1 MIWLI
6 VISILWW
13 LYTLA
18 ARDARQPRLLGHTDS
33 PAAPE
38 ACRSPPSVSTP
49 RPLLLTLDSPT
60 PEPAP
65 MLGIDQVIQRLVK
78 HWAGYPGVSQ
88 PRRLAAP
95 TAAASA
101 YDQVPIWALCATA
114 AVLAAATGAP
124 GVHPQRKFTPAAGVP
139 LLISRGTAHGVSWTA
154 ATRWLMAVLAA
165 DAPTRTREWTACI
178 TSIHRR
184 TGATIQPAAV
194 PASAADNLALAG
206 PALPAL
212 SWAAAVLQLCTHSSV
227 HVQFVPRYEQ
237 TQLHRAMLALRN
249 GELARLPELEAAV
262 QRAAPWPA
270 ICELWTSSPRDNWP
284 EFCSAFE
291 RMVIRARLELP
302 EVLQSARATVAAHG
316 RHSRGTALALYYSL
330 TGSVPR
336 QSAARV
342 LAELSAR
349 ADVVL
354 EDTLRAL
361 KACPYD
367 AVTFVQLV
375 RPADDRATQRVLERS
390 SSTSSTSW
398 RPAQQAST
406 PVDACFVLVW
416 SPRVST
422 KRLYMLAASPAHSIT
437 GLWVHPTLHAIRHAL
452 NRMYAV
458 PHKPIHKKHSW
469 SWSSRRTMLKY
480 ACGST
485 THVFD
490 RPDGPALAEHHS
502 PSLGQHTQGVD
513 PASSRGAPATLPYQS
528 CALMQVQRSEHMGE
542 LDEAGCACRACQ
554 ASAQLDDVQAGRL
567 AHSYS
572 ASSESIGSMEY
583 QCDSPL
589 SSQAAPT
596 SAPAKT
602 RRYHP
607 SMRRIAQ
614 GLRSVRQPQRQ
625 ARRLSINTRWVTL
638 ASQAG
643 SVHPLGGIHHN
654 AVLSR
659 LGLDATAAV
668 MAAYMLAPAAT

>member
-1 MIWLI
+1 MIWLV

-18 ARDARQPRLLGHTDS
+18 ARDVHQPCLLGHTDS
-33 PAAPE
+33 PAVLE
-38 ACRSPPSVSTP
+38 ARHSPPSVTTP

-78 HWAGYPGVSQ
+78 HWAGYPGVPQ
-88 PRRLAAP
+88 PRRQTAP

-101 YDQVPIWALCATA
+101 YDQMPIWALCATA

-124 GVHPQRKFTPAAGVP
+124 RVHPQRRLPSAVSTP
-139 LLISRGTAHGVSWTA
+139 LLMSRGTAHGVSWAA

-165 DAPTRTREWTACI
+165 DAPTRTREWAACI

-184 TGATIQPAAV
+184 TGAAMQPATR
-194 PASAADNLALAG
+194 PASAADSLALAG
-206 PALPAL
+206 PELPAL

-227 HVQFVPRYEQ
+227 HLQFVPRYEQ
-237 TQLHRAMLALRN
+237 AQLHRAMLALRD
-249 GELARLPELEAAV
+249 GGLARLPELEAAV

-291 RMVIRARLELP
+291 RMVVRARLELP
-302 EVLQSARATVAAHG
+302 EVLQSARAAVAAHG

-336 QSAARV
+336 QSATRV

-375 RPADDRATQRVLERS
+375 RPTADRASQRVLERS
-390 SSTSSTSW
+390 SSTSSTSGH
-398 RPAQQAST
+398 PAPRSST

-422 KRLYMLAASPAHSIT
+422 KRLYMLAASPTHSIT

-458 PHKPIHKKHSW
+458 SHKPTHKGHSW
-469 SWSSRRTMLKY
+469 SSHRTMLKY

-502 PSLGQHTQGVD
+502 PSLGQHTHGVD

-542 LDEAGCACRACQ
+542 LDETSCACRACQ
-554 ASAQLDDVQAGRL
+554 ASARLDDVQAGRL
-567 AHSYS
+567 AHSHS

-654 AVLSR
+654 AGLSR